1 MMSDDVQA
9 ALVGG
14 EVVLLPESVVLL
26 PHGAV
31 DNDGDDHVPCFLFE
45 KLYKKIAELPI
56 NRPTG
61 AEY

>member
-45 KLYKKIAELPI
+45 KTI
-56 NRPTG
+56 
-61 AEY
+61 